1 MGHLGR
7 ERAESVPG
15 HGPRPQDGRDRDVGE
30 GAASLMEGETVSI
43 ESPPCSGALLLQG
56 DTSTW

>member
-15 HGPRPQDGRDRDVGE
+15 HGPRPEDGRDRDVGE
-30 GAASLMEGETVSI
+30 GAASLMEGETISI
-43 ESPPCSGALLLQG
+43 ESYCSGVQFNRHLKFKA
-56 DTSTW
+56 